1 VLRDHHAESGGG
13 RPTEGWSIFAMVDFR
28 RYTALRALTEVQP
41 LPSNGPAVTIRVL
54 KRPGA
59 SIVLIVAVAALLA
72 TVAGCGGGSSEPE
85 VADLPAQAET
95 DASATGTAPSGARDP
110 QDILVDFTRCLR
122 EQGVDVP
129 DPDFNASPEEARKR
143 LEEAGIDL
151 DDPRVQKAFQTC
163 QPLLLGILQSL
174 TPEQVQ
180 AFRDAI
186 VDYARCMRE
195 HGVDLP
201 DPDFSGGL
209 NIFGDAVDPTDPAF
223 QAANEECSKIF
234 RDIPNPFAEQ

>member
-1 VLRDHHAESGGG
+1 MHRLSPR
-13 RPTEGWSIFAMVDFR
+13 
-28 RYTALRALTEVQP
+28 TALFV
-41 LPSNGPAVTIRVL
+41 V
-54 KRPGA
+54 
-59 SIVLIVAVAALLA
+59 VAVLAATA
-72 TVAGCGGGSSEPE
+72 AGCGGSNDEPQ
-85 VADLPAQAET
+85 VADLPAQANTET
-95 DASATGTAPSGARDP
+95 AAPETTPSAARDP
-110 QDILVDFTRCLR
+110 RDILVDFTGCLR

-129 DPDFNASPEEARKR
+129 DPDFNATPDEARKR

-151 DDPRVQKAFQTC
+151 DDPHVQEAIRTC

-174 TPEQVQ
+174 SPEQVQ

-209 NIFGDAVDPTDPAF
+209 DIFGGAADPSDPAF

-234 RDIPNPFAEQ
+234 RDIPNPFADS